1 MYAANAPGSP
11 PPVSDPI
18 SEIEKGKSGMKES
31 VINGDSSLGRTEAA
45 SMPPSTSNL
54 SRSRKVAFSIS
65 SPSVVPEIRS
75 QVSFSPKQQ
84 SW

>member
-1 MYAANAPGSP
+1 MYAANASGSP

-54 SRSRKVAFSIS
+54 SRS
-65 SPSVVPEIRS
+65 SVVPEIRN
-75 QVSFSPKQQ
+75 QVSFSSKQQ
-84 SW
+84 SC

>member
-31 VINGDSSLGRTEAA
+31 VINCDSSLDRTVAA

-54 SRSRKVAFSIS
+54 SRSRKVAFS
-65 SPSVVPEIRS
+65 EIRS
-75 QVSFSPKQQ
+75 PVSFLLKQQ
-84 SW
+84 SC

>member
-1 MYAANAPGSP
+1 MYAADASGSP

-65 SPSVVPEIRS
+65 STSVVPEIRN
-75 QVSFSPKQQ
+75 QVSFS
-84 SW
+84 S

>member
-1 MYAANAPGSP
+1 VYAANAPGSP
-11 PPVSDPI
+11 PPVSDSI

-45 SMPPSTSNL
+45 SSTSNL

-75 QVSFSPKQQ
+75 QVSFSSKQQ
-84 SW
+84 SC